1 MPYPHGG
8 AGGPGHPATHE
19 ELPFLGRN
27 PAMLQDTNNPARQRA
42 SGVVRARMR
51 RADALDTHCGA
62 AQQD

>member
-1 MPYPHGG
+1 
-8 AGGPGHPATHE
+8 
-19 ELPFLGRN
+19 
-27 PAMLQDTNNPARQRA
+27 MLQDTNNPARQRA